1 MFLFMYRAPIITV
14 LGHIDHGKTTLLDR
28 IRNTRVADKEAGQI
42 TQSIGCTFV
51 PMSLIKSIS
60 KKFRS
65 FESSIP
71 GLLFIDTPG
80 HEAFKCMRERSCKIA
95 DIAILIV
102 DILEG
107 FMQQTRECIEL
118 LRESKTPF
126 VLAINKI
133 DKFHG
138 WKSISQSFLENYNYQ
153 NEDIKIEFEKRFYE
167 IISELERFN
176 LKGER
181 FDRVSDFTKEIAAVP
196 ISAKTGEGIPELLYI
211 LAGLSEKFLKRFLL
225 KTENSCGIILEI
237 KDVKGLGKTV
247 DAILI
252 DGKIEVGDY
261 LVTFGKKAIVTKIRA
276 ILVPKQVQDIR
287 AEKTF
292 ESVNFVEASHGVKLL
307 VQSTEDII
315 PGVEFFLTKDMSRA
329 ESILKELEKKY
340 SQDFVSKK
348 EEGLILKA
356 DTLGALDALKNIF
369 KDFKIKYLD
378 IGDITKEDILEASIN
393 SDVFL
398 RAVIAFNLKASDEIN
413 KIAKENGVKI
423 ISSDIIYELFENY
436 IKWREEKKKELLE
449 KELEN
454 VVFPAKI
461 RILPGY
467 IFRASKPA
475 IVGCEILEGRIKN
488 DYGLFKIEGK
498 KIIELGKI
506 KEIQDKG
513 ISLPVAKKGMKV
525 AISITNA
532 IVGRNIFE
540 NDVLFSN
547 VDENSYA
554 TLKKYEN
561 ILSEEEK
568 KLLEEIKEIKNL

>member
-1 MFLFMYRAPIITV
+1 MYRAPIITV

-540 NDVLFSN
+540 NDVLFSD

>member
-1 MFLFMYRAPIITV
+1 MYRSPIITV
-14 LGHIDHGKTTLLDR
+14 MGHIDHGKTTLLDR

-42 TQSIGCTFV
+42 TQSIGSTFV

-95 DIAILIV
+95 DIAILVV

-107 FMQQTRECIEL
+107 FMQQTKECIEL

-126 VLAINKI
+126 VLAVNKI

-153 NEDIKIEFEKRFYE
+153 NENVKIEFEKRFYE
-167 IISELERFN
+167 IISELEKFN

-225 KTENSCGIILEI
+225 KTENSCGVILEI
-237 KDVKGLGKTV
+237 KDVKGLGKTI

-261 LVTFGKKAIVTKIRA
+261 LVTFGKKAKITKIRA
-276 ILVPKQVQDIR
+276 ILIPKQIQDIR
-287 AEKTF
+287 VEKTF
-292 ESVNFVEASHGVKLL
+292 ENVNFIEASYGVKLL
-307 VQSTEDII
+307 VQDTEDII
-315 PGVEFFLTKDMSRA
+315 AGFEFFLTKDIRKA
-329 ESILKELEKKY
+329 ELIAKDLEKKY
-340 SQDFVSKK
+340 SQDFTIKK
-348 EEGLILKA
+348 EEGMILKA

-369 KDFKIKYLD
+369 KDFKIKYCD
-378 IGDITKEDILEASIN
+378 IGEVTKEDILEASIN
-393 SDVFL
+393 SDIFL
-398 RAVIAFNLKASDEIN
+398 RVIIAFNIKSSEEIN

-436 IKWREEKKKELLE
+436 MKWKEEKKKELLE

-461 RILPGY
+461 RIIPGY

-475 IVGCEILEGRIKN
+475 IVGCEILEGRIKG
-488 DYGLFKIEGK
+488 DYDLFKVEDK

-513 ISLPVAKKGMKV
+513 VNLSIATKGMKV

-532 IVGRNIFE
+532 VVGRNIFE
-540 NDVLFSN
+540 NDILFSN
-547 VDENSYA
+547 IDENSYA

-568 KLLEEIKEIKNL
+568 KLLEEIKEIKKL

>member
-1 MFLFMYRAPIITV
+1 MYRSPIITV
-14 LGHIDHGKTTLLDR
+14 MGHIDHGKTTLLDK

-42 TQSIGCTFV
+42 TQSIGSTFV

-95 DIAILIV
+95 DIAILVV

-107 FMQQTRECIEL
+107 FMQQTKECIEL

-153 NEDIKIEFEKRFYE
+153 SENVKIEFEKRFYE
-167 IISELERFN
+167 VVSELEKFN
-176 LKGER
+176 LRGER
-181 FDRVSDFTKEIAAVP
+181 FDRVIDFTKEIAAVP
-196 ISAKTGEGIPELLYI
+196 ISAKSGEGIPELLYI
-211 LAGLSEKFLKRFLL
+211 LAGLSEKYLKKFLL
-225 KTENSCGIILEI
+225 KTENSHGIILEI
-237 KDVKGLGKTV
+237 KDVKGLGKTIDV
-247 DAILI
+247 ILI
-252 DGKIEVGDY
+252 DGRIEVGDY
-261 LVTFGKKAIVTKIRA
+261 FVTFGKKPKITKIRA
-276 ILVPKQVQDIR
+276 ILIPKQIQDIR
-287 AEKTF
+287 MEKKF
-292 ESVNFVEASHGVKLL
+292 ENVSKIEASNGVKLL
-307 VQSTEDII
+307 LQDVDDIL
-315 PGVEFFLTKDMSRA
+315 PGVEFFLTKNIENANIIVKNLENKCSKDF
-329 ESILKELEKKY
+329 SIKKN
-340 SQDFVSKK
+340 
-348 EEGLILKA
+348 EGLILKA

-369 KDFKIKYLD
+369 KDFKIKYCD
-378 IGDITKEDILEASIN
+378 IGEITKEDILEASIN
-393 SDVFL
+393 SDIFL
-398 RAVIAFNLKASDEIN
+398 RAIITFNIKSSEEIN

-423 ISSDIIYELFENY
+423 ISSNIIYELFENY
-436 IKWREEKKKELLE
+436 MKWREEKKMELLE

-461 RILPGY
+461 RIIPGY

-475 IVGCEILEGRIKN
+475 IVGCEVLEGRIKS
-488 DYGLFKIEGK
+488 DYELFKVVNE

-513 ISLPVAKKGMKV
+513 ISLPIAKKGMKV
-525 AISITNA
+525 AISITDA

-540 NDVLFSN
+540 NDILFSN
-547 VDENSYA
+547 VDENSYLI
-554 TLKKYEN
+554 LKKYEN
-561 ILSEEEK
+561 ILSDEEK
-568 KLLEEIKEIKNL
+568 KLLEEIREIKKL

>member
-1 MFLFMYRAPIITV
+1 M
-14 LGHIDHGKTTLLDR
+14 GHIDHGKTTLLDR

-42 TQSIGCTFV
+42 TQSIGSTFV

-95 DIAILIV
+95 DIAILVV

-107 FMQQTRECIEL
+107 FMQQTKECIEL

-138 WKSISQSFLENYNYQ
+138 WKSISQSFLENYNSQ
-153 NEDIKIEFEKRFYE
+153 NENVKIEFERRFYE
-167 IISELERFN
+167 IVSELEKFN
-176 LKGER
+176 LRGER
-181 FDRVSDFTKEIAAVP
+181 FDRVSDFTKEIAVVP

-225 KTENSCGIILEI
+225 KTENSFGIILEI
-237 KDVKGLGKTV
+237 KEVKGLGKTV

-252 DGKIEVGDY
+252 DGRIEVGDY
-261 LVTFGKKAIVTKIRA
+261 LVTFGKKAKITKIRA
-276 ILVPKQVQDIR
+276 ILIPKQIQDIR
-287 AEKTF
+287 VEKTF
-292 ESVNFVEASHGVKLL
+292 ESVKSIEASYGVKLL
-307 VQSTEDII
+307 CQDTEDMIA
-315 PGVEFFLTKDMSRA
+315 GVEFFLTKDIKKA
-329 ESILKELEKKY
+329 EIIAKELECKHAY
-340 SQDFVSKK
+340 DFSIKK

-369 KDFKIKYLD
+369 KDFKIKYCD
-378 IGDITKEDILEASIN
+378 IGEITKEDVMEASIN

-398 RAVIAFNLKASDEIN
+398 RVIIAFNIKSSEEIN
-413 KIAKENGVKI
+413 KIAKDNGVKI
-423 ISSDIIYELFENY
+423 ISSNIIYELIENY
-436 IKWREEKKKELLE
+436 NKWKEEKKKELLE
-449 KELEN
+449 KELEK

-461 RILPGY
+461 RVLPGY
-467 IFRASKPA
+467 VFRASKPA
-475 IVGCEILEGRIKN
+475 IVGCEVLEGRIKN
-488 DYGLFKIEGK
+488 DYGLFKLEDN

-513 ISLPVAKKGMKV
+513 VSLQIAKKGMKV

-532 IVGRNIFE
+532 VIGRNLFE
-540 NDVLFSN
+540 NDILFSD
-547 VDENSYA
+547 VDENSYT

-561 ILSEEEK
+561 LLSEEEK
-568 KLLEEIKEIKNL
+568 KLLEEIKEIKKL

>member
-153 NEDIKIEFEKRFYE
+153 NEDVKIEFEKRFYE

-540 NDVLFSN
+540 NDVLFSD

>member
-1 MFLFMYRAPIITV
+1 MYRAPIITV

-153 NEDIKIEFEKRFYE
+153 NDDIKIEFEKRFYE

-181 FDRVSDFTKEIAAVP
+181 FDRVSDFTKEVAAVP

>member
-1 MFLFMYRAPIITV
+1 MYRAPIITV

>member
-1 MFLFMYRAPIITV
+1 MYRAPIITV

-153 NEDIKIEFEKRFYE
+153 NEDVKIEFEKRFYE

-540 NDVLFSN
+540 NDVLFSD

>member
-1 MFLFMYRAPIITV
+1 MYRSPIITV
-14 LGHIDHGKTTLLDR
+14 MGHIDHGKTTLLDR

-42 TQSIGCTFV
+42 TQSIGSTFV

-95 DIAILIV
+95 DIAILVV

-107 FMQQTRECIEL
+107 FMQQTKECIEL

-138 WKSISQSFLENYNYQ
+138 WKSISQSFLENYNSQ
-153 NEDIKIEFEKRFYE
+153 NENVKIEFERRFYE
-167 IISELERFN
+167 IVSELEKFN
-176 LKGER
+176 LRGER
-181 FDRVSDFTKEIAAVP
+181 FDRVSDFTKEIAVVP

-225 KTENSCGIILEI
+225 KTENSFGIILEI
-237 KDVKGLGKTV
+237 KEVKGLGKTV

-252 DGKIEVGDY
+252 DGRIEVGDY
-261 LVTFGKKAIVTKIRA
+261 LVTFGKKAKITKIRA
-276 ILVPKQVQDIR
+276 ILIPKQIQDIR
-287 AEKTF
+287 VEKTF
-292 ESVNFVEASHGVKLL
+292 ESVKSIEASYGVKLL
-307 VQSTEDII
+307 CQDTEDMIA
-315 PGVEFFLTKDMSRA
+315 GVEFFLTKDIKKA
-329 ESILKELEKKY
+329 EIIAKELECKHAY
-340 SQDFVSKK
+340 DFSIKK

-369 KDFKIKYLD
+369 KDFKIKYCD
-378 IGDITKEDILEASIN
+378 IGEITKEDVMEASIN

-398 RAVIAFNLKASDEIN
+398 RVIIAFNIKSSEEIN
-413 KIAKENGVKI
+413 KIAKDNGVKI
-423 ISSDIIYELFENY
+423 ISSNIIYELIENY
-436 IKWREEKKKELLE
+436 NKWKEEKKKELLE
-449 KELEN
+449 KELEK

-461 RILPGY
+461 RVLPGY
-467 IFRASKPA
+467 VFRASKPA
-475 IVGCEILEGRIKN
+475 IVGCEVLEGRIKN
-488 DYGLFKIEGK
+488 DYGLFKLEDN

-513 ISLPVAKKGMKV
+513 VSLQIAKKGMKV

-532 IVGRNIFE
+532 VIGRNLFE
-540 NDVLFSN
+540 NDILFSD
-547 VDENSYA
+547 VDENSYT

-561 ILSEEEK
+561 LLSEEEK
-568 KLLEEIKEIKNL
+568 KLLEEIKEIKKL